1 MVVNFRARGISRGAR
16 KLTRTPTLN
25 YSKKNKNKIK
35 KKTQKIPSQPA
46 GEYKRGEIAQYILWQ
61 SARIWTLLCSF
72 LDDLLQILRIVS
84 YFAKTIHEIKQY
96 NSFSK

>member
-16 KLTRTPTLN
+16 KLARTPTLN
-25 YSKKNKNKIK
+25 YSKKKKKKRK

-72 LDDLLQILRIVS
+72 LDVLLQILRIVS